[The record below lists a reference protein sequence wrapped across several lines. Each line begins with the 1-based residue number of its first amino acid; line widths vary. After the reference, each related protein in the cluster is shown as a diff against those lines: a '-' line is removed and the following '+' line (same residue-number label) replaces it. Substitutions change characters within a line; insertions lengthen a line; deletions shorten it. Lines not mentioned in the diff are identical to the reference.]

1 MGTNFNSAKGG
12 RSNMCTREGCD
23 YISPRKYVPFIY
35 FNPRT
40 RAGCDALPATAG
52 RRLHNFNPRTRA
64 GCDRKLTQKYAV
76 VCAFNIPSRQ
86 TLVNFLAVV
95 LSSFLPRPFILPFLS
110 ANLAGNSRPLGVRTA
125 PKGGKSCDILRAASP
140 PFLSSI
146 SDKLFRKKANQN
158 RVCQLKRERPARKRP
173 VSASPPQPIPKSRR
187 GVFKPFL
194 PISQPGPIPAASR
207 PFILAPGER
216 PGRWPFPKRPPRPGG
231 LAHGRGI

>member
-1 MGTNFNSAKGG
+1 
-12 RSNMCTREGCD
+12 MCTREGCD